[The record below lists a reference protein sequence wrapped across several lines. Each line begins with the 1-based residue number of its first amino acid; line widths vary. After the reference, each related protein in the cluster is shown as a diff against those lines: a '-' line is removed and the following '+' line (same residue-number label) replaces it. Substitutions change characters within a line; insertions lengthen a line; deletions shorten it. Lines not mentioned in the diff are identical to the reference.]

1 MDLGIRGKTAL
12 VTGASQGIGRA
23 IALGLAQE
31 GARVLLVARSVEKL
45 ERLVQEIKASGG
57 EAKAIPT
64 DLSKGEEL
72 EGLLAR
78 IQSAGPIELFLA
90 NTGGPRPSPAQEL
103 SPMDFR
109 QAADGLLY
117 PLIRL
122 VEGLLSG
129 MKAQGFGRILAIT
142 SLAVKE
148 PIENLAL
155 SNTLRAA
162 VTGYLKTLS
171 REVAPYGITVNMLA
185 PGYTLTERVSE
196 VFEYRAKEQG
206 TSLEAALAQQ
216 ARQIPAGRLGQPEE
230 IADVAL
236 FLLSSRASYLTG
248 QTVVV
253 DGGFTRSL
261 L

>member
-1 MDLGIRGKTAL
+1 
-12 VTGASQGIGRA
+12 
-23 IALGLAQE
+23 
-31 GARVLLVARSVEKL
+31 
-45 ERLVQEIKASGG
+45 VQEIKASGG

-122 VEGLLSG
+122 VEGLLPG